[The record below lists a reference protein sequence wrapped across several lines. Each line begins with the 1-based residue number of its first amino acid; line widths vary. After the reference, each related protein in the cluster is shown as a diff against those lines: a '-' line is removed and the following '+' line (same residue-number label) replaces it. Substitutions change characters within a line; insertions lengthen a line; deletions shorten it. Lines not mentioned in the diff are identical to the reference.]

1 MHKNIYSIIKV
12 FLILTCEKDLFLIE
26 FYSILFIGAHHFFLV
41 NNDLIL
47 FPRFLKKLSVSLQVF
62 FIPLLIVVNPFS

>member
-12 FLILTCEKDLFLIE
+12 FLILPCEKDLFLIK
-26 FYSILFIGAHHFFLV
+26 FYSILFIGAHHFFLA

-47 FPRFLKKLSVSLQVF
+47 VQRFLKKLSVS
-62 FIPLLIVVNPFS
+62 

>member
-26 FYSILFIGAHHFFLV
+26 FISILFEYAMKCYF
-41 NNDLIL
+41 NDNKNYEI
-47 FPRFLKKLSVSLQVF
+47 R
-62 FIPLLIVVNPFS
+62 LIVYGS

>member
-41 NNDLIL
+41 NNDL
-47 FPRFLKKLSVSLQVF
+47 F
-62 FIPLLIVVNPFS
+62 